1 MIKWDKVVVNDNKIT
16 ITVDGKEYNGKLAEN
31 GRFYDMG
38 YSHIDDCDKLFGIKT
53 RSKIQKEFK
62 TLGGSW
68 PETHDPKQ
76 FAKDYFEKYNTGKD
90 KFIDLLNEF

>member
-1 MIKWDKVVVNDNKIT
+1 MIKWDKVIVNGNKIT
-16 ITVDGKEYNGKLAEN
+16 ITVDGKEYNGKLSN
-31 GRFYDMG
+31 RFYDMG
-38 YSHIDDCDKLFGIKT
+38 DDHCYVCEKLFT
-53 RSKIQKEFK
+53 HHYKIQKEFK

-76 FAKDYFEKYNTGKD
+76 FAKDYFEKYNTGKG

>member
-1 MIKWDKVVVNDNKIT
+1 MIKWDKVIVNGNKIT

-38 YSHIDDCDKLFGIKT
+38 NYHAHDCDKLFGKT
-53 RSKIQKEFK
+53 RSKIEKEFK

-76 FAKDYFEKYNTGKD
+76 FAKDYFEKYNTGKG

>member
-1 MIKWDKVVVNDNKIT
+1 MIKWDKVIVNGDKIT

-31 GRFYDMG
+31 GCFYDMG
-38 YSHIDDCDKLFGIKT
+38 DYHGPDCDKLFGKS
-53 RSKIQKEFK
+53 RSKIEIEFK

-68 PETHDPKQ
+68 PETSDPKQ
-76 FAKDYFEKYNTGKD
+76 FAKDYFEKYNTGKG